1 MNEKLIY
8 RRIRN
13 YCGLLGGLLPFI
25 AIFSVLLIGDRPE
38 HALYSISATY
48 YLSPALAGI
57 LTSAAIVL
65 MCYDGYDLL
74 DNVITTLSGVFGIGI
89 VLFPCSVDFMCGT
102 VGFFQLDMSLSN
114 KIHCVCASIFFC
126 LLSFNS
132 YFLFTKNNGN
142 MTEQKK
148 KRNKVYKI
156 CGIGM
161 FIFMA
166 WQIITSS
173 ISFFSGWWTMI
184 NEIFLLFFFSVSWLT
199 KGNALFFKEKE

>member
-1 MNEKLIY
+1 MNEKLMY

-48 YLSPALAGI
+48 YLTPALSGI
-57 LTSAAIVL
+57 LTAAAIVL

-89 VLFPCSVDFMCGT
+89 VLFPCSVDFMCGN
-102 VGFFQLDMSLSN
+102 VGFFQLPMSLSN
-114 KIHCVCASIFFC
+114 KLHCICAVAFFI
-126 LLSFNS
+126 LLAFNS
-132 YFLFTKNNGN
+132 FFLFTKTRGE
-142 MTEQKK
+142 MTETKK
-148 KRNKVYKI
+148 KRNIVYRV
-156 CGIGM
+156 CGVGM
-161 FIFMA
+161 LVFML
-166 WQIITSS
+166 WQVVTV
-173 ISFFSGWWTMI
+173 SFDVFAGWWTMI

-199 KGNALFFKEKE
+199 KGNSLFFKEV